1 MSFLEILRDNCI
13 HKQGSN
19 ISRCFWLGNQVF
31 PYTIETSVC
40 FIYSFSKSLMSI
52 LYILGTVL
60 PSGSSIR
67 TSTQLLPSKS
77 LQSSREDWHLTE
89 TQLLENEK
97 CDECSEG
104 KKNRVYMPSLPK
116 IVVDRVPF
124 PSFLIQ
130 RCGWEIGSKNI
141 TLNLYSCQRYSSFPP
156 EFSSDKMA
164 CWEWE

>member
-1 MSFLEILRDNCI
+1 MSPSNLIRTSLSFPPETNHRYEFLGNLERYSI

-52 LYILGTVL
+52 LYMLGTVL

-67 TSTQLLPSKS
+67 TSTQPLPSKS

-89 TQLLENEK
+89 TELLENEK

-104 KKNRVYMPSLPK
+104 KKRVYMPSLPK

-124 PSFLIQ
+124 PSFLI
-130 RCGWEIGSKNI
+130 
-141 TLNLYSCQRYSSFPP
+141 
-156 EFSSDKMA
+156 
-164 CWEWE
+164 